1 MLVVVCVCMSWA
13 GSPICAVLLSLR
25 NNTAIPADL
34 EFIFPTHRE
43 VDAEDWVEEAPLSP
57 EQEKINDLMDA
68 KVFDVEPRVARLG
81 TCVCAPVCVS
91 VRVCVLVY
99 LCCVCVSECLIAVV
113 YAPPAAASGLAL

>member
-1 MLVVVCVCMSWA
+1 MYVRVYVCICVTVFVCVFVA
-13 GSPICAVLLSLR
+13 GSPICALLVYLR

-81 TCVCAPVCVS
+81 ACAATVGVPHARCCGVVHG
-91 VRVCVLVY
+91 VLHFFFV
-99 LCCVCVSECLIAVV
+99 L
-113 YAPPAAASGLAL
+113 